1 MDACHHANTSQ
12 TTLTQIMTVSTAEWS
27 ESVVGRIVSAGVLYR
42 CGCSQ
47 AAGAVLGVT
56 SAGHRAAGGPVH
68 SAGEG
73 WSGHSSRAG
82 MRHNQHNMCS
92 SCYRH
97 TFSTQYLLGFFFNW
111 MPLASL
117 ATENNQRNI
126 ATEDF

>member
-1 MDACHHANTSQ
+1 MA
-12 TTLTQIMTVSTAEWS
+12 VSTAEWS

-68 SAGEG
+68 SAVEG
-73 WSGHSSRAG
+73 WSGQSSRAG

-97 TFSTQYLLGFFFNW
+97 TFSTQYLLDFFFNW
-111 MPLASL
+111 MPLAS
-117 ATENNQRNI
+117 AAENNQRTI